1 MLPGSARIW
10 AALVEAE
17 ELRKEIENYENLYGL
32 DLSLV
37 GSAELSRRCSQPQPE
52 IVEPSRLL
60 TSPVLV
66 HDLGDLHKLR
76 PGETAEIITKASFI
90 PTRNGRAAGVA
101 FWFDVGFGV
110 CSLASPSSSSQS
122 RPPDQE
128 IMLLTGPGAPPTH
141 WKQTVVYLGAFVPV
155 EAGDT
160 LPATLTFRRHPDNHR
175 QYDISVET

>member
-101 FWFDVGFGV
+101 FWFDVGFGS
-110 CSLASPSSSSQS
+110 CISKSASSSSDT
-122 RPPDQE
+122 RHEQE
-128 IMLLTGPGAPPTH
+128 IMLLTGPGAPPT
-141 WKQTVVYLGAFVPV
+141 
-155 EAGDT
+155 
-160 LPATLTFRRHPDNHR
+160 
-175 QYDISVET
+175 